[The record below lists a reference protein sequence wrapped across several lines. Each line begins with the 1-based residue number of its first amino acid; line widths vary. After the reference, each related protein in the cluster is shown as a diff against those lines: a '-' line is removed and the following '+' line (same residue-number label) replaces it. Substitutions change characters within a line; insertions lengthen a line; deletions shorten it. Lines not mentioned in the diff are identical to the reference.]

1 MIIEAAIL
9 AGATLFSGLFI
20 GKACK
25 NAPDTTVNN
34 YNGDVIN
41 NTNSNNNSHNTNVD
55 SHTDNRTDNR
65 HNMNDKDELL
75 KEIATLLNDREKER
89 EIKEMLRK
97 NEELINKYRK

>member
-41 NTNSNNNSHNTNVD
+41 NTNSNNNSHNTTVD
-55 SHTDNRTDNR
+55 SHTDNR

-75 KEIATLLNDREKER
+75 KEIATLLNDIEKER